1 MNMPRQRRHK
11 QRRVDI
17 LAGVGCKRCTGGA
30 GGVYGV
36 YDMKVVKGGRN
47 REHWCLVEVESSPAQ
62 INDDGLRIPLRD
74 QKLPNEHGTHHECTT
89 VYLVVLSPRNL
100 RIPGARVR
108 RSDFAADYP
117 HAMTT
122 SEGIPV
128 ENS

>member
-1 MNMPRQRRHK
+1 M
-11 QRRVDI
+11 
-17 LAGVGCKRCTGGA
+17 
-30 GGVYGV
+30 YGV

-47 REHWCLVEVESSPAQ
+47 RDQCRIGAWDAVESSPAQ
-62 INDDGLRIPLRD
+62 INDDGLRAPLRD
-74 QKLPNEHGTHHECTT
+74 RKLPNEHGTHHECTT

-100 RIPGARVR
+100 HIPGARVK
-108 RSDFAADYP
+108 RSDFAVDYP